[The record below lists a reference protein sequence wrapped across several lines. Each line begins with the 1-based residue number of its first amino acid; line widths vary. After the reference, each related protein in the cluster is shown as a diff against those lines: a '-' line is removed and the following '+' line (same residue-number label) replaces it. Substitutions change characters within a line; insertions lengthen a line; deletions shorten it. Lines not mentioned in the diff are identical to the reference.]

1 MHMKC
6 RSVGI
11 AAPMTELRTKLLT
24 LFQTNFN
31 RKQATTSYSMT
42 AHAAGVVRAVCHDRL
57 YY

>member
-1 MHMKC
+1 MKC